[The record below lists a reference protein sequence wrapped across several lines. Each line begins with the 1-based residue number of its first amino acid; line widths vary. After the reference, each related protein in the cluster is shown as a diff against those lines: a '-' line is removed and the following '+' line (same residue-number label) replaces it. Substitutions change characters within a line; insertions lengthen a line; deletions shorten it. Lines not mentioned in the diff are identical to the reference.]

1 MGAVAGYSIS
11 VLKGSPIQ
19 MYMTS
24 MTMTF
29 GFGTMVFY
37 ATHHYLQSGLG
48 NTLWTWM
55 ASGAAT
61 GIVGGLM
68 TNPRYLPFST
78 LCFTGL
84 GAIGYLVSLR
94 RSCDDLVLFG
104 MEPIL

>member
-1 MGAVAGYSIS
+1 
-11 VLKGSPIQ
+11 
-19 MYMTS
+19 

-55 ASGAAT
+55 ASGATT

>member
-37 ATHHYLQSGLG
+37 ATYHYLQPGLG
-48 NTLWTWM
+48 NTIWTWM

-84 GAIGYLVSLR
+84 GAMGYLVR
-94 RSCDDLVLFG
+94 A
-104 MEPIL
+104 E